1 MELNIHIPDN
11 TAALFDCLQKG
22 QFISSN
28 SCNEAVRDMY
38 DQIDDHFEAL
48 SVYFAQIGYT
58 LERGNEYFYFSRVE
72 PRTTLEQKSC
82 VPTTGLT
89 CSTCSRL
96 TMRLSARDSASS
108 PNRFWWRPTST

>member
-38 DQIDDHFEAL
+38 DKDFDGIQVE
-48 SVYFAQIGYT
+48 G
-58 LERGNEYFYFSRVE
+58 LEGFKE
-72 PRTTLEQKSC
+72 
-82 VPTTGLT
+82 
-89 CSTCSRL
+89 
-96 TMRLSARDSASS
+96 ARDFMRVLMPSC
-108 PNRFWWRPTST
+108 TM

>member
-58 LERGNEYFYFSRVE
+58 LERGNEYFLLFARGTAYH
-72 PRTTLEQKSC
+72 
-82 VPTTGLT
+82 TGTENHACL
-89 CSTCSRL
+89 L
-96 TMRLSARDSASS
+96 LD
-108 PNRFWWRPTST
+108 

>member
-28 SCNEAVRDMY
+28 SCNETVRDMY

-58 LERGNEYFYFSRVE
+58 LERGNEYFTSRAWN
-72 PRTTLEQKSC
+72 R
-82 VPTTGLT
+82 VPHW
-89 CSTCSRL
+89 
-96 TMRLSARDSASS
+96 
-108 PNRFWWRPTST
+108 NRNHACLLLD

>member
-28 SCNEAVRDMY
+28 SCNETVRDMY

-48 SVYFAQIGYT
+48 
-58 LERGNEYFYFSRVE
+58 
-72 PRTTLEQKSC
+72 
-82 VPTTGLT
+82 
-89 CSTCSRL
+89 
-96 TMRLSARDSASS
+96 
-108 PNRFWWRPTST
+108 

>member
-28 SCNEAVRDMY
+28 SCNETVRDMY

-58 LERGNEYFYFSRVE
+58 GTGQRILLLLARGTAYH
-72 PRTTLEQKSC
+72 
-82 VPTTGLT
+82 TGTENHACL
-89 CSTCSRL
+89 L
-96 TMRLSARDSASS
+96 LD
-108 PNRFWWRPTST
+108 